1 MQKLTHIEYMNN
13 TLLQHKELEGT
24 FVMNAENNNDA
35 KTPDAERKKKQDC
48 VFTNFTRILI
58 SSKTLKSGMAIR
70 IQIRNV
76 ESGIRVFSA
85 FHKSL
90 GS

>member
-1 MQKLTHIEYMNN
+1 MNN

-48 VFTNFTRILI
+48 VFTNFTRIWI
-58 SSKTLKSGMAIR
+58 ENKVVKP
-70 IQIRNV
+70 
-76 ESGIRVFSA
+76 
-85 FHKSL
+85 
-90 GS
+90 